1 MNNKEMLKQMIDL
14 NKKSFDNCFS
24 MMVTLQLQAENIF
37 NFFRYFPITSD
48 EGKKIMDQ
56 RTNAY
61 KKWIDDLKK
70 AMDEGYAKVEA
81 FFDSDA
87 LNMFRNKNQRMFN
100 SYLTGVNW
108 MPQNLKKTMEEL
120 DATYKKGCD
129 EFQQYVDENIKS
141 LKNVYAI
148 ADKSQTKTKLRK

>member
-1 MNNKEMLKQMIDL
+1 MNNKEMLKQIIDL
-14 NKKSFDNCFS
+14 NKKSFDNCFL

-37 NFFRYFPITSD
+37 NFFHYFPIISD

-70 AMDEGYAKVEA
+70 AMDEGYAKVET

-87 LNMFRNKNQRMFN
+87 TNLFHDKTQKMFN
-100 SYLTGVNW
+100 SYLTEVTW

-120 DATYKKGCD
+120 DATYKKSCD
-129 EFQQYVDENIKS
+129 EFNQYVDENIQS
-141 LKNVYAI
+141 LKNFYAI
-148 ADKSQTKTKLRK
+148 TDKSQTKTRQRK